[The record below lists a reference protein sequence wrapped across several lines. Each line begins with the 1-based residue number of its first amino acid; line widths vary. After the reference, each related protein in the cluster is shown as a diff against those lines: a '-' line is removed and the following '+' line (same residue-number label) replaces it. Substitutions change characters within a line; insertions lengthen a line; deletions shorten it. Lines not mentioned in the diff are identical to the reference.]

1 MPNLLN
7 QKQELIYKEEAYKII
22 GAAMA
27 VHREFG
33 CGFLEKAY
41 QEALGLEFLI
51 RNIPFQREVPLIIN
65 DKGAPL
71 KTAYIAD
78 FICFDKI
85 ILELKATKELDSIH
99 VAQIFNYLKATG
111 NKLGLLIN
119 FGETSLVYKRIVKET

>member
-27 VHREFG
+27 VHRELG

-41 QEALGLEFLI
+41 QEALKLEFII
-51 RNIPFQREVPLIIN
+51 RNIPFQREVPLIISY
-65 DKGAPL
+65 KGTSL
-71 KTAYIAD
+71 KTVYVAD

-85 ILELKATKELDSIH
+85 ILELKATREIDSIH

-111 NKLGLLIN
+111 SKLGLLIN

>member
-22 GAAMA
+22 GPAMA
-27 VHREFG
+27 VHRELE

-65 DKGAPL
+65 YKGAPL

-99 VAQIFNYLKATG
+99 VAQIFNYLKVTG
-111 NKLGLLIN
+111 NKMGLLIN